1 MPGGKNE
8 MRTRW
13 LGRTTRLRGISVAAL
28 AGAVAIVLLGCGP
41 PSKDEILEK
50 SEAVATKAELRDA
63 LGAPD
68 DRDKLG
74 PVETWTYQASDGSVT
89 FLITGDSVSLK
100 STSNAEPE
108 PEEY

>member
-1 MPGGKNE
+1 MQA
-8 MRTRW
+8 RW
-13 LGRTTRLRGISVAAL
+13 LGRTTRLRGIAAAVL
-28 AGAVAIVLLGCGP
+28 ACVVAIAPLGCGP
-41 PSKDEILEK
+41 PSKDGILEK
-50 SEAVATKAELRDA
+50 SEAVETKAELRDA

-68 DRDKLG
+68 ERDKLG

-108 PEEY
+108 PEEE